1 MSHALTCTRCSDS
14 EVYRRLQINS
24 LKFKH
29 MLISIPYFLIS
40 TARHMTFII
49 TSLRNLHTLSPPH
62 LTPALEFP
70 NRENF
75 PYYPFFLLPSQ
86 GWNLRLV
93 F

>member
-1 MSHALTCTRCSDS
+1 MADQPDELREGQNPSMSHALTRTGCSDS
-14 EVYRRLQINS
+14 EVCRRLQINS

-62 LTPALEFP
+62 LTPTWLQMLEHLGAQ
-70 NRENF
+70 R
-75 PYYPFFLLPSQ
+75 
-86 GWNLRLV
+86 
-93 F
+93 